1 MVVTEVTIRHKG
13 VLIDYPIQTATQGK
27 YASQKSMNVKEQDPT
42 GYNVR
47 LTVKIQLS
55 ARARQ
60 ELKNPFRYQ
69 NCDNRKKYA
78 LLIAESIPL

>member
-1 MVVTEVTIRHKG
+1 
-13 VLIDYPIQTATQGK
+13 
-27 YASQKSMNVKEQDPT
+27 MNVKEQDPT

>member
-55 ARARQ
+55 ARARK
-60 ELKNPFRYQ
+60 ELKNPF
-69 NCDNRKKYA
+69 
-78 LLIAESIPL
+78 